1 MSPVNSLFRYPHCRP
16 IWDEIYAASLH
27 TSEPITMHLD
37 GKTDKYRDKLMFE
50 LYHWRNLL
58 RKENARIHPKGH
70 PSHGTSIFDPFTIH
84 KGTDDNGNPTLTF
97 KKQDT

>member
-1 MSPVNSLFRYPHCRP
+1 
-16 IWDEIYAASLH
+16 
-27 TSEPITMHLD
+27 MHLD

-97 KKQDT
+97 KKQDTSIDYRISIPQSEASNPKE